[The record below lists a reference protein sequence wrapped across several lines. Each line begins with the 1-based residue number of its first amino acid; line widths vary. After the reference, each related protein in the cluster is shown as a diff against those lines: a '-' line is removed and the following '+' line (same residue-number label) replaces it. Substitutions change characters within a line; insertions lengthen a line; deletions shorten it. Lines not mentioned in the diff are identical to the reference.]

1 MHRYVLA
8 LHAIAATAL
17 LSPKRRR
24 RAPTKDDGWRELSP
38 PATPLAPRTDYDWTS
53 GAPTD
58 AACWPSVS
66 VVTITRDRADFLAEA
81 LVSMARQDYPRERVE
96 ILVAEDGAGAADN
109 GAGAAPPNM
118 DDSAGS
124 EPLPNVRYL
133 AHAAR
138 QRLGAK
144 RNACLAR
151 ATGELVATWD
161 DDDYFAP
168 NRLRAQAAELMR
180 GGDVC
185 FLGADAAY
193 RFDVSDGEFRE
204 NRGGSFV
211 QPCTMM
217 FKRELWGP
225 KTRYDDG
232 ADLGEDLAFLDALL
246 ENGAAVT
253 TADVPFVRVRH
264 ARNVAQDAAGDGDEG
279 VVAARA
285 AAEACG
291 LPARTVDF
299 LAGLSAT

>member
-1 MHRYVLA
+1 MRRLLI

-17 LSPKRRR
+17 LAPKRRR

-53 GAPTD
+53 GTPTD
-58 AACWPSVS
+58 AACWPSIS

-96 ILVAEDGAGAADN
+96 IIVA
-109 GAGAAPPNM
+109 

-124 EPLPNVRYL
+124 EPLPHVRYL

-144 RNACLAR
+144 RNACLRR
-151 ATGELVATWD
+151 ATGELIATWD

-168 NRLRAQAAELMR
+168 SRLRAQAVELMR

-246 ENGAAVT
+246 EGGAPVA

-279 VVAARA
+279 VVAART

-299 LAGLSAT
+299 LAGLSSPQT

>member
-1 MHRYVLA
+1 MRRLLI

-17 LSPKRRR
+17 LAPKRRR
-24 RAPTKDDGWRELSP
+24 RAPTADDGWRELSP
-38 PATPLAPRTDYDWTS
+38 PAPPLAPRTDYDWTS
-53 GAPTD
+53 GTPTD

-96 ILVAEDGAGAADN
+96 IIVA
-109 GAGAAPPNM
+109 

-124 EPLPNVRYL
+124 EPLPHVRYL

-144 RNACLAR
+144 RNACLRR
-151 ATGELVATWD
+151 ATGELIATWD

-168 NRLRAQAAELMR
+168 SRLRAQAVELMR

-246 ENGAAVT
+246 EGGAPVA

-279 VVAARA
+279 VVAART

-299 LAGLSAT
+299 LAGLSSPQT

>member
-24 RAPTKDDGWRELSP
+24 RAPTADDGWRELSP
-38 PATPLAPRTDYDWTS
+38 PAAPLAPRTDYDWTS
-53 GAPTD
+53 GTPTD
-58 AACWPSVS
+58 AACWPSIS

-81 LVSMARQDYPRERVE
+81 LVSMARQDYPRGRVE
-96 ILVAEDGAGAADN
+96 ILVADDGAG
-109 GAGAAPPNM
+109 
-118 DDSAGS
+118 
-124 EPLPNVRYL
+124 EPVDNVRYL

-168 NRLRAQAAELMR
+168 KRLRAQAAELMR
-180 GGDVC
+180 GGDLC

-246 ENGAAVT
+246 EGGAPVA

-279 VVAARA
+279 VVAAQA
-285 AAEACG
+285 AAVACD

>member
-1 MHRYVLA
+1 M
-8 LHAIAATAL
+8 
-17 LSPKRRR
+17 
-24 RAPTKDDGWRELSP
+24 
-38 PATPLAPRTDYDWTS
+38 
-53 GAPTD
+53 
-58 AACWPSVS
+58 
-66 VVTITRDRADFLAEA
+66 TITRDRADFLAEA

-96 ILVAEDGAGAADN
+96 ILVAEDGAGVADN

-144 RNACLAR
+144 RNACLRR
-151 ATGELVATWD
+151 ASGELVATWD

-168 NRLRAQAAELMR
+168 NRLRAQAVELMR

-193 RFDVSDGEFRE
+193 RFDVSDGQFRE

-246 ENGAAVT
+246 EGGASVA
-253 TADVPFVRVRH
+253 TAEVPFVRVRH

-299 LAGLSAT
+299 LATLC

>member
-17 LSPKRRR
+17 LAPKRRR
-24 RAPTKDDGWRELSP
+24 RAPTKDDGWRERSP
-38 PATPLAPRTDYDWTS
+38 PATPLVPRTDYDWTS
-53 GAPTD
+53 GTPTD
-58 AACWPSVS
+58 AACWPSIS

-81 LVSMARQDYPRERVE
+81 LVSMARQDYPHGRVE

-168 NRLRAQAAELMR
+168 NRLRAQAVELMR
-180 GGDVC
+180 GGDLC

-246 ENGAAVT
+246 EGGASVA
-253 TADVPFVRVRH
+253 TAEVPFVRVRH

-279 VVAARA
+279 VVAAQA
-285 AAEACG
+285 AAVACD

-299 LAGLSAT
+299 LSKLC

>member
-38 PATPLAPRTDYDWTS
+38 PAPPLAPRTDYDWTS
-53 GAPTD
+53 GTPTD

-96 ILVAEDGAGAADN
+96 IIVA
-109 GAGAAPPNM
+109 

-124 EPLPNVRYL
+124 EPLPHVRYL

-144 RNACLAR
+144 RNACLRR
-151 ATGELVATWD
+151 ATGELIATWD

-168 NRLRAQAAELMR
+168 SRLRAQAVELMR

-246 ENGAAVT
+246 EGGAPVA

-279 VVAARA
+279 VVAART

-299 LAGLSAT
+299 LAGLSSPQT

>member
-1 MHRYVLA
+1 V
-8 LHAIAATAL
+8 
-17 LSPKRRR
+17 
-24 RAPTKDDGWRELSP
+24 
-38 PATPLAPRTDYDWTS
+38 
-53 GAPTD
+53 
-58 AACWPSVS
+58 
-66 VVTITRDRADFLAEA
+66 AD
-81 LVSMARQDYPRERVE
+81 
-96 ILVAEDGAGAADN
+96 DGAG
-109 GAGAAPPNM
+109 
-118 DDSAGS
+118 
-124 EPLPNVRYL
+124 EPVDNVRYL

-144 RNACLAR
+144 RNACLRR

-180 GGDVC
+180 GADVC

-246 ENGAAVT
+246 EGGASVA

-264 ARNVAQDAAGDGDEG
+264 ARNIAQDAAGDGEEG

-299 LAGLSAT
+299 LAGLT

>member
-1 MHRYVLA
+1 MRRLLI

-17 LSPKRRR
+17 LAPKRRR
-24 RAPTKDDGWRELSP
+24 RAPTKDDGWRERSP
-38 PATPLAPRTDYDWTS
+38 PTAPLAPRTDHDWTS
-53 GAPTD
+53 GAPAD
-58 AACWPSVS
+58 AACWPSIS

-81 LVSMARQDYPRERVE
+81 LVSMARQDYPRGRVE
-96 ILVAEDGAGAADN
+96 VLVAEDGASAADN
-109 GAGAAPPNM
+109 GAGAAPPDM
-118 DDSAGS
+118 DDSTGS

-133 AHAAR
+133 AHPAR

-144 RNACLAR
+144 RNACLRR

-185 FLGADAAY
+185 FLGADATY

-246 ENGAAVT
+246 ENGATVT

-264 ARNVAQDAAGDGDEG
+264 DRNVAQDAAGDGDEG

-285 AAEACG
+285 AAAACG

-299 LAGLSAT
+299 LAGLSSAT

>member
-1 MHRYVLA
+1 M
-8 LHAIAATAL
+8 
-17 LSPKRRR
+17 
-24 RAPTKDDGWRELSP
+24 
-38 PATPLAPRTDYDWTS
+38 
-53 GAPTD
+53 
-58 AACWPSVS
+58 
-66 VVTITRDRADFLAEA
+66 TITRDRADFLAEA
-81 LVSMARQDYPRERVE
+81 LVSMARQDYPRGRVE
-96 ILVAEDGAGAADN
+96 IIVADDGAGEPVDN
-109 GAGAAPPNM
+109 I
-118 DDSAGS
+118 
-124 EPLPNVRYL
+124 RYL

-144 RNACLAR
+144 RNACLRR

-193 RFDVSDGEFRE
+193 RFDVSDSQFRE

-217 FKRELWGP
+217 FRRHLWGP

-246 ENGAAVT
+246 EGGASVA
-253 TADVPFVRVRH
+253 TAEVPFVRVRH

-279 VVAARA
+279 VVAAQA
-285 AAEACG
+285 AAVACD

>member
-1 MHRYVLA
+1 MNRYVLA

-17 LSPKRRR
+17 LAPKRRR

-38 PATPLAPRTDYDWTS
+38 PAPPLAPRRDYDWTR

-58 AACWPSVS
+58 AACWPSIS

-81 LVSMARQDYPRERVE
+81 LVSMARQDYPRGRVE

-133 AHAAR
+133 AHAAL

-246 ENGAAVT
+246 EGGASVA
-253 TADVPFVRVRH
+253 TAEVPFVRVRH
-264 ARNVAQDAAGDGDEG
+264 DRNVAQDAAGDGEEG

-299 LAGLSAT
+299 LAELC

>member
-38 PATPLAPRTDYDWTS
+38 PTPLAPRTDYDWTS
-53 GAPTD
+53 GTPTD

-81 LVSMARQDYPRERVE
+81 LVSMARQDYPSERVE
-96 ILVAEDGAGAADN
+96 IIVADDGAG
-109 GAGAAPPNM
+109 
-118 DDSAGS
+118 
-124 EPLPNVRYL
+124 EPVDNVRYL

-168 NRLRAQAAELMR
+168 NRLRAQAAALMR
-180 GGDVC
+180 GGDLC

-217 FKRELWGP
+217 FRRQLWGP

-246 ENGAAVT
+246 ESGAAVT

>member
-1 MHRYVLA
+1 MRRFLI

-24 RAPTKDDGWRELSP
+24 RAPT
-38 PATPLAPRTDYDWTS
+38 TD
-53 GAPTD
+53 
-58 AACWPSVS
+58 
-66 VVTITRDRADFLAEA
+66 
-81 LVSMARQDYPRERVE
+81 
-96 ILVAEDGAGAADN
+96 DGAG
-109 GAGAAPPNM
+109 
-118 DDSAGS
+118 
-124 EPLPNVRYL
+124 EPVDNVRYL

-193 RFDVSDGEFRE
+193 RFDVSDGQFRE

-217 FKRELWGP
+217 FRKRLWGP

-246 ENGAAVT
+246 EGGASVA
-253 TADVPFVRVRH
+253 TAEVPFVRVRH
-264 ARNVAQDAAGDGDEG
+264 ARNVARDAAGDGDEG

-299 LAGLSAT
+299 LAGLSSAT